1 KKGVVFQLCNFL
13 LQETDEVTST
23 LKKILKM
30 AEEGLLACP
39 DKSSST
45 SLLSEI
51 SNVSTR
57 PFVLAFTACSCG
69 AFSFGCIVG
78 YTAPTQSSIM
88 KDLNLS
94 IADYSPFGSILT
106 VGLILGA
113 LICGK
118 LTDLVG
124 RVNTMWITNILVI
137 IGWFA
142 IAFAKGVWLLD
153 IGRFLQGI
161 SVGISSY
168 LGPVYITEIAP
179 RHLRGAASSLS
190 QLSVGVGISV
200 LYALGTVVAWRD
212 LAILGAIPC
221 LMIVPLLFFIPES
234 PRWLAKVGKEKEV
247 EAVLLSLRGAKS
259 DVSDEAREIVE
270 YTQHVKQHQDV
281 NSHDFFKL
289 FQRKY
294 VLSLTIG
301 IVLIALP
308 QLGGLNGYTFYTD
321 SIFTSTGVS
330 SDVGFISTSI
340 IQMIGGI
347 LGTVLVDVSGRRS
360 LLLVSQAG
368 MFLGCLATAISFIL
382 QACSVYSTINRW
394 FCFSFDCNFSC
405 FVTLQK
411 NNCWETGTPILA
423 LISVMVYFASYGLG
437 MGPLPWIVASEI
449 YPVDVKGAAGTVC
462 NLVTSISSWVVT
474 YFFSFL
480 LQWSSTGRTFIL
492 FATVMFLGFVFTAK
506 LVPETKGKS
515 LEEIHSLFYDS
526 PPEDSTIF

>member
-1 KKGVVFQLCNFL
+1 
-13 LQETDEVTST
+13 
-23 LKKILKM
+23 M

-57 PFVLAFTACSCG
+57 PFVLAFTTCSCG

-94 IADYSPFGSILT
+94 IADYSLFGSILT

-200 LYALGTVVAWRD
+200 LYAFGTVVAWRD

-221 LMIVPLLFFIPES
+221 LMIVPLLFYIPES

-281 NSHDFFKL
+281 NSHGFFKL

-382 QACSVYSTINRW
+382 Q
-394 FCFSFDCNFSC
+394 
-405 FVTLQK
+405 

-480 LQWSSTGRTFIL
+480 LQWSSTGTFIL